1 MIKSAMRQALRETL
15 MGMKKGQR
23 DNRAKSYFK
32 SNAAESEDED
42 EHQMEI
48 GEASNTDYNEEDP
61 QHEKKESKKEM
72 IAEGEEKDES
82 WREEQKKF
90 MKNKSRP
97 NKSKTAIVIAVP
109 GPSKKFG
116 KANFA
121 KKG

>member
-23 DNRAKSYFK
+23 NSRAKSYIK
-32 SNAAESEDED
+32 GGEDE
-42 EHQMEI
+42 ECSMEE
-48 GEASNTDYNEEDP
+48 GDSVADEEDMK
-61 QHEKKESKKEM
+61 HETKESKKEM
-72 IAEGEEKDES
+72 MAEGDGES
-82 WREEQKKF
+82 WREEQKNF

-109 GPSKKFG
+109 GPSKKYG